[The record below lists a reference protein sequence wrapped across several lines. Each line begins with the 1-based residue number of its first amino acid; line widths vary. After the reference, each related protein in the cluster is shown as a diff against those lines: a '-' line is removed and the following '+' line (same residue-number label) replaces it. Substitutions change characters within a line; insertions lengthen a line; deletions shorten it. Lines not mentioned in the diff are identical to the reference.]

1 MILCFFC
8 VIIPCGKWEVM
19 EDTICAISTSLG
31 VGAISIIRVSGE
43 NAIEIVNNIFKGK
56 DLTKVESHTIS
67 YGYICDGEKEVDEVL
82 VSIMRAPKTYTLE
95 DVVEINCH
103 GGISTT
109 NKVLELVLEGGARIA
124 EPGEFTKRA
133 FLNGRIDLTQAESV
147 DALLKSK
154 SDSARTIA
162 LNGVNGNL
170 AKKIRNL
177 RSILVE
183 LLANIEVNID
193 FPEYEDALEVT
204 HSNLLPKLTIINDEL
219 KDLIATAR
227 NGKILSEGLNVA
239 LIGRPNVGKSSILN
253 ALLDEEKAIVT
264 DIAGTTRDTVEGQA
278 IINGILIN
286 FIDTAGIR
294 DTEDVVEKIG
304 VDKSLATIKKCDLVI
319 LVLNNNEE
327 LTDEDKELLEKIK
340 DYTNIVFINK
350 TDLKSKLLIDKDKYN
365 IVNGN
370 TKDLK
375 GLDELKEK
383 IVSIFNLDKIE
394 TKDMTYLSNV
404 RQIDLAKKANKSIE
418 HCMKNLSNEIPVDM
432 LAIDIK
438 QAWDLLGEIIGENYQ
453 DALLDEL
460 FTNFCLGK

>member
-1 MILCFFC
+1 
-8 VIIPCGKWEVM
+8 M

-31 VGAISIIRVSGE
+31 VGAISIIRVSGQE
-43 NAIEIVNNIFKGK
+43 ALDIVNKIFKGK
-56 DLTKVESHTIS
+56 DLTKVKSHTIN
-67 YGYICDGEKEVDEVL
+67 YGYIYDGEKNIDEVL
-82 VSIMRAPKTYTLE
+82 VSVMLAPKTYTKE

-109 NKVLELVLEGGARIA
+109 NKVLELLLENGARLA

-154 SDSARTIA
+154 SDSAREVA
-162 LNGVNGNL
+162 LNGVSGSL
-170 AKKIRNL
+170 GKKIKNL

-193 FPEYEDALEVT
+193 FPEYEDALEIT
-204 HSNLLPKLTIINDEL
+204 HSNLKPRLTEVLETL
-219 KDLIATAR
+219 KDLLATAR
-227 NGKILSEGLNVA
+227 NGKIISEGLNVA
-239 LIGRPNVGKSSILN
+239 IVGRPNVGKSSILN
-253 ALLDEEKAIVT
+253 SLLEEEKAIVT
-264 DIAGTTRDTVEGQA
+264 DIAGTTRDIIEGSA
-278 IINGILIN
+278 TLNGILIN

-294 DTEDVVEKIG
+294 ETEDVVEKIG
-304 VDKSLATIKKCDLVI
+304 VDKSIAAIDSADLVI

-340 DYTNIVFINK
+340 KYENIIFINK
-350 TDLKSKLLIDKDKYN
+350 TDLERKLLFNKDDFT
-365 IVNGN
+365 IVDGN
-370 TKDLK
+370 TKEIS
-375 GLDELKEK
+375 GLDNLKKEIINK
-383 IVSIFNLDKIE
+383 FNLEKIE

-404 RQIDLAKKANKSIE
+404 RQIDLTKKALKAVE
-418 HCMKNLSNEIPVDM
+418 HALANLDELIPVDM

>member
-1 MILCFFC
+1 MD
-8 VIIPCGKWEVM
+8 
-19 EDTICAISTSLG
+19 DTICAISTALG
-31 VGAISIIRVSGE
+31 VGAISIIRVSGVE
-43 NAIEIVNNIFKGK
+43 AINIVNKVFKGK
-56 DLTKVESHTIS
+56 DLNKVVSHTIN
-67 YGYICDGEKEVDEVL
+67 YGYIYEEDKLIDEVL
-82 VSIMRAPKTYTLE
+82 VSIMKAPKTYTME
-95 DVVEINCH
+95 DIVEINCH

-109 NKVLELVLEGGARIA
+109 NKVLELILEAGARLA

-162 LNGVNGNL
+162 LNGVKGNL
-170 AKKIRNL
+170 AKKIKNI

-193 FPEYEDALEVT
+193 FPEYEDALVIT
-204 HSNLLPKLTIINDEL
+204 HSNLSPKLTLIKKQLEEL
-219 KDLIATAR
+219 LNSAR

-239 LIGRPNVGKSSILN
+239 IIGRPNVGKSSILN
-253 ALLDEEKAIVT
+253 SLLEEDKAIVT
-264 DIAGTTRDTVEGQA
+264 DIAGTTRDIVEGTT

-294 DTEDVVEKIG
+294 ITDDVVEKIG
-304 VDKSLATIKKCDLVI
+304 VNKSLATIDNADLII
-319 LVLNNNEE
+319 LVLNNHEE
-327 LTDEDKELLEKIK
+327 LTNEDKELIEKIK
-340 DYTNIVFINK
+340 NKQAIVFVNK
-350 TDLKSKLLIDKDKYN
+350 TDLEPKINLEE
-365 IVNGN
+365 VNLEIIYGN
-370 TKDLK
+370 TTDINGLNDLK
-375 GLDELKEK
+375 KK
-383 IVSIFNLDKIE
+383 IVSIFNLDQVE

-404 RQIDLAKKANKSIE
+404 RQIDLVKKACKSVDNSLKQLNK
-418 HCMKNLSNEIPVDM
+418 EIPVDM

-438 QAWDLLGEIIGENYQ
+438 QAWDLLGEVIGENYQ